1 MKYIFD
7 FYKFNEEINPR
18 DISFI
23 ESKFDNYFTI
33 AFEFEV
39 ETDDTSNYQHDFAEI
54 DEDVIDDT
62 FKDVKKELNLT
73 RRSDVIF
80 LKSLLDSILELI
92 DVDGLD

>member
-39 ETDDTSNYQHDFAEI
+39 ETEDTSNYP
-54 DEDVIDDT
+54 
-62 FKDVKKELNLT
+62 
-73 RRSDVIF
+73 
-80 LKSLLDSILELI
+80 LDSLI
-92 DVDGLD
+92 CNNSCFSLSYF